1 MFNQVLVPGHNLAI
15 TVLYALI
22 PLVVLLCLLAVFRM
36 TAWLA
41 TLIASIVT
49 IPLGVLVWKAD
60 FGGTMRAYF
69 YGSLQGIWEEIHWIT
84 FWAW

>member
-1 MFNQVLVPGHNLAI
+1 MFNQVLVPGNNLGIA
-15 TVLYALI
+15 VLLALI

-49 IPLGVLVWKAD
+49 IPLGVFVWKAP
-60 FGGTMRAYF
+60 FGQTMSAYF
-69 YGSLQGIWEEIHWIT
+69 YGSEQAGEERRPGNPP
-84 FWAW
+84 